1 MPIAAR
7 APARR
12 LHRRALGAAFLLVA
26 TVGCAA
32 PAPIGT
38 PEPTG
43 ARVLASDLEMLT
55 GSTWHGTLTYLDYK
69 LKKPVTIR
77 SSMAFKRLPTA
88 NAAEQRWEMRLG

>member
-1 MPIAAR
+1 M
-7 APARR
+7 
-12 LHRRALGAAFLLVA
+12 
-26 TVGCAA
+26 GCAA

-88 NAAEQRWEMRLG
+88 NAAEQRWEIRLGYDDEPQAPNSRIPLRDELDPNPR